1 MNRRVLMILA
11 LMLPFGGLTLYALSE
26 VGYVGIFKSVMV
38 NAGSW
43 QVLVDLVIACV
54 LACTWMLVDARRR
67 GTNAWPFVILTL
79 GGGSF
84 GPLLYLLFREWGRDS
99 TTGEAQP
106 TGA

>member
-11 LMLPFGGLTLYALSE
+11 LLLPFGALTLYALAE
-26 VGYVGIFKSVMV
+26 VGYIGIFESVMV

-43 QVLVDLVIACV
+43 QVLVDLVIACA

-84 GPLLYLLFREWGRDS
+84 GPLLYLLVREWGQENSHLDQQ
-99 TTGEAQP
+99 A
-106 TGA
+106 A